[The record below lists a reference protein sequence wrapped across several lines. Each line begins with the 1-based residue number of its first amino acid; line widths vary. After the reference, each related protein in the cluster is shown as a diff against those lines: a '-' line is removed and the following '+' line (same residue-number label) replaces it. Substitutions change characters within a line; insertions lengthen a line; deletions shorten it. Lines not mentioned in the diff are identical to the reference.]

1 MSHTYCHC
9 GAPLAVG
16 GLTIPTNTAGRPW
29 PGSFTGDTMTK
40 PKTKWCSGPVG
51 MACGC
56 CRIGKRSRAKRGYSR
71 TVRRETRQALA
82 LEVTHAEL

>member
-1 MSHTYCHC
+1 MAGDPKNVERACSCYSRRTMSDAT
-9 GAPLAVG
+9 LA
-16 GLTIPTNTAGRPW
+16 TIA
-29 PGSFTGDTMTK
+29 GDTMTK
-40 PKTKWCSGPVG
+40 PKTKWCSGPGG